1 MTTYKPSKIL
11 MLLLI
16 CLSLSGCYKEVSGTI
31 RSSHDSSGKA
41 HSFAQIELLS
51 EDELRRHLKTKI
63 NEDKKE
69 IIEKINSSIQ
79 RNVEYLEKQQI
90 NLLKMSQLLGA
101 ASGATGTYGNSWQEK
116 LRFYNER
123 NQLEQAVT
131 KSVDASNEWVKQIEA
146 TKKSIKDDQ
155 LKIENL
161 KNGKDGAFYFSD
173 KIGQEIE
180 KADGEGKFKIRYF
193 SVENKYL
200 LIRSINKFWCLK
212 LTKNQSEL
220 YLSDLD
226 VVDLNSSKDSC
237 PNIKTLL
244 E

>member
-1 MTTYKPSKIL
+1 MTTYKPAKIL

-16 CLSLSGCYKEVSGTI
+16 CLGLSGCYKEISGTI
-31 RSSHDSSGKA
+31 RSSHDDAGKA
-41 HSFAQIELLS
+41 HSFAKIELLS
-51 EDELRRHLKTKI
+51 EEELKKHLKTKI
-63 NEDKKE
+63 SEDKKE

-79 RNVEYLEKQQI
+79 RNIEYLEKQQI
-90 NLLKMSQLLGA
+90 NLLKMSQLLGS

-116 LRFYNER
+116 LRFYNDR
-123 NQLEQAVT
+123 NQLEQAVS
-131 KSVDASNEWVKQIEA
+131 KSFDASNEWVKQIEA

-161 KNGKDGAFYFSD
+161 KNGKDGAYYFSD
-173 KIGQEIE
+173 QIGKEIE

-193 SVENKYL
+193 SSGNRYL
-200 LIRSINKFWCLK
+200 LIRSVNKFWCLK
-212 LTKNQSEL
+212 LTDNQSEL

-226 VVDLNSSKDSC
+226 VVDLNSSKNSC
-237 PNIKTLL
+237 PNIKKLL